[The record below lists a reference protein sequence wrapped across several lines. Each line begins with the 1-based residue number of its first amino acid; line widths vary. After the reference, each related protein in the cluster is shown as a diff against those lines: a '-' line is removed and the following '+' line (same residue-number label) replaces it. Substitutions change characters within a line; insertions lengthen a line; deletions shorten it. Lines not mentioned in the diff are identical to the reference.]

1 MATDR
6 RRGVGQHR
14 VVVKPAVAEIT
25 PFPLGTVV
33 WELDYRTRS
42 MRRAERIDLRFLRE
56 LDHGASLVNGFWSR
70 YGRANYA
77 ANTLMTVVKALA
89 RWEEFCRETTPSLA
103 HGAVASDDLLRAFM
117 AWIARRGTRRRGIS
131 VCVSPL
137 IECLAEAANLESP
150 GSGDALRHRKSELL
164 LSCGG
169 HGRRAHTEGKALVD
183 ADWQRLLSAARR
195 DVETAMHDY
204 QPGDEPTSGTAL
216 VPFIVMVAAY
226 TGANTT
232 PLLAFQ
238 RDAWTPAPVLDG
250 YWSVTWRKDRA
261 KGREEQ
267 SLVFAH
273 KVADGPSLI
282 DVLDFVRKWTEP
294 LVNRVPK
301 NCRGDLWLHRSR
313 RRFTRSA
320 AWRPR
325 IFLKRHAQ
333 PWLQKHELKGTLDRI
348 RPSAAL
354 TLLRSGK
361 TLTHVQ
367 HFLQHADLRTT
378 WKYVRSAVLRPTFNR
393 VITATQERILGRVL
407 PEPRGSAAAAIEVP
421 RAVQKTSQAAS
432 GIWARARAATLI
444 TVPCREK
451 LPGDF
456 AARFMHA
463 TRARTRCGSRSICRW
478 RCGNCA
484 GSSHCGET
492 IRTGREN
499 TRRPARSSV
508 ATSWARLARTIAP
521 GPSVKPPPWTRC
533 RSSPRA
539 ASRYEGDRGEDRH
552 GHDRSRV

>member
-1 MATDR
+1 
-6 RRGVGQHR
+6 VGRHR
-14 VVVKPAVAEIT
+14 VVLKSTSSGIT
-25 PFPLGTVV
+25 PFPLDTVV
-33 WELDYRTRS
+33 WELNYQTRS

-56 LDHGASLVNGFWSR
+56 LDHGAALVNGFWSR

-77 ANTLMTVVKALA
+77 ANTLMTVVKALT
-89 RWEEFCRETTPSLA
+89 RWAEFCRETKPALA
-103 HGAVASDDLLRAFM
+103 QGAVASNDLLRAFM
-117 AWIARRGTRRRGIS
+117 AWSARRGNRRRDTS
-131 VCVSPL
+131 MLVSTL
-137 IECLAEAANLESP
+137 IECLAEAANLENA
-150 GSGDALRHRKSELL
+150 GSGDTLRHRKSELL

-183 ADWQRLLSAARR
+183 ADWQRLLSAAHR
-195 DVETAMHDY
+195 DVETAMHGY

-294 LVNRVPK
+294 LVARVPK
-301 NCRGDLWLHRSR
+301 NCRNDLWLHRSR
-313 RRFTRSA
+313 RRFARSA
-320 AWRPR
+320 AWRPSN
-325 IFLKRHAQ
+325 FLTKHAKH
-333 PWLQKHELKGTLDRI
+333 WLQKHKLKGTVDCI

-378 WKYVRSAVLRPTFNR
+378 WKYVRSAVLHSTFNR

-407 PEPRGSAAAAIEVP
+407 PEPRGSGAAAIEVP
-421 RAVQKTSQAAS
+421 RAVHEALVS
-432 GIWARARAATLI
+432 GAWDLGTCACRDPYHSPIPGEI
-444 TVPCREK
+444 TGRLCRSFH
-451 LPGDF
+451 GVI
-456 AARFMHA
+456 H
-463 TRARTRCGSRSICRW
+463 ARTRCGSRSICR
-478 RCGNCA
+478 
-484 GSSHCGET
+484 
-492 IRTGREN
+492 
-499 TRRPARSSV
+499 
-508 ATSWARLARTIAP
+508 
-521 GPSVKPPPWTRC
+521 
-533 RSSPRA
+533 
-539 ASRYEGDRGEDRH
+539 
-552 GHDRSRV
+552 

>member
-1 MATDR
+1 VATDQ
-6 RRGVGQHR
+6 RRGVGRHR
-14 VVVKPAVAEIT
+14 AVVKPAVAEIT
-25 PFPLGTVV
+25 PLPLDTVV

-103 HGAVASDDLLRAFM
+103 HAVASDDLLRAFM

-131 VCVSPL
+131 VCVSLL

-164 LSCGG
+164 LWCGG
-169 HGRRAHTEGKALVD
+169 QGRRAHTEGKALVD

-273 KVADGPSLI
+273 KVADGLSLI
-282 DVLDFVRKWTEP
+282 EVLDFMRKWTEP
-294 LVNRVPK
+294 LVARVPK
-301 NCRGDLWLHRSR
+301 NCRNDLWLHRSR

-333 PWLQKHELKGTLDRI
+333 SWLQKHGLKGTLERI

-361 TLTHVQ
+361 ALTHVQ

-378 WKYVRSAVLRPTFNR
+378 WKYVRSAVLHPTFNR
-393 VITATQERILGRVL
+393 VIAATQERILGHVL
-407 PEPRGSAAAAIEVP
+407 PQSRASAAVAIEAP
-421 RAVQKTSQAAS
+421 RAVHEALVSGAWDLGTCACRDPYHSPIPGEITGRLCRSFHACYTCPHAVWFKEHLPLEVWKLRRFESLRESDPHWSRKYQTTCEMIRRDILGAFGADDRAWAEREASDLASLPILAAS
-432 GIWARARAATLI
+432 GVTL
-444 TVPCREK
+444 
-451 LPGDF
+451 
-456 AARFMHA
+456 
-463 TRARTRCGSRSICRW
+463 
-478 RCGNCA
+478 
-484 GSSHCGET
+484 
-492 IRTGREN
+492 
-499 TRRPARSSV
+499 
-508 ATSWARLARTIAP
+508 
-521 GPSVKPPPWTRC
+521 
-533 RSSPRA
+533 
-539 ASRYEGDRGEDRH
+539 
-552 GHDRSRV
+552 